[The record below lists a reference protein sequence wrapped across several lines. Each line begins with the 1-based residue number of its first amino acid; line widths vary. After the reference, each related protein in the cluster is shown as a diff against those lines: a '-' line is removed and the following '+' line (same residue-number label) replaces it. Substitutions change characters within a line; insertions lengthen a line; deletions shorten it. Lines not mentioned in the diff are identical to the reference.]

1 MKENWALVYGR
12 DMFCAYKTTTQQS
25 QRLIDTHHEEES
37 KTNFKALQSS
47 ISLSFPIKILKMQLH
62 YILQLYL
69 KWLKLRYVRVMIVSL
84 GYKVVVLI
92 QLQNIKLLFVKK
104 CINILLP
111 NTLYHFGALS
121 HASSGEKLQLSD

>member
-47 ISLSFPIKILKMQLH
+47 ISLSFPIKILKH
-62 YILQLYL
+62 AATLYTPTL
-69 KWLKLRYVRVMIVSL
+69 FEMVETEVRKGYDCEFRIQS
-84 GYKVVVLI
+84 GGTDTITKYKVIVCKEVYQHTI
-92 QLQNIKLLFVKK
+92 AK
-104 CINILLP
+104 
-111 NTLYHFGALS
+111 YSLS
-121 HASSGEKLQLSD
+121 FWSTITCFFR